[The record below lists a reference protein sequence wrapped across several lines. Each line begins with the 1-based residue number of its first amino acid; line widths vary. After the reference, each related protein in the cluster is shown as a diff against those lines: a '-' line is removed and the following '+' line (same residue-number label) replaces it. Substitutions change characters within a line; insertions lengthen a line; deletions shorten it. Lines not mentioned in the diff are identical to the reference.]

1 MSTVPVGQEVEQ
13 WDISTDELRSR
24 ISEPGLCVVDV
35 RPLSYYNGWS
45 EPGAARGGHIP
56 GAVALPSGWLAR
68 LDETELKELLVDKG
82 ITASAEVVIYG
93 SAEGTSLVR
102 DRIAESI
109 AAPLRSYTSWAE
121 WTADES
127 LPLERLAHYERLVHY
142 DWLWE
147 LLGGGRPEAAPVGR
161 YLLFHVNF
169 GVPEEYVDGH
179 LPGALYLDTN
189 QLESPRDWNRR
200 SPEDLE
206 AALRALGI
214 TSDTTVILY
223 GRDTEGAANEKWPGR
238 RAGQIAATRAAL
250 ILSYSGV
257 EDVRLL
263 DGGYDAWVQGGHPL
277 ETAAR
282 FPTSVPVFGADVPV
296 RPKLI
301 VDLEEAKQILAD
313 PEGSAL
319 VSVRTW
325 SEHIGKISGYNYIQ
339 PAGRIAGDVWGNC
352 GTDAYHMQH
361 YRNLDN
367 TMRPYPE
374 IAANWDEAGITPDK
388 WVAFYCGTG
397 WRASETWFYARLMGW
412 PTVAVYDGGWLEWSQ
427 NPGENPIEVGEP
439 AEKTA

>member
-1 MSTVPVGQEVEQ
+1 MFH
-13 WDISTDELRSR
+13 
-24 ISEPGLCVVDV
+24 
-35 RPLSYYNGWS
+35 YNGWS

-56 GAVALPSGWLAR
+56 GAVALPSAWLTR
-68 LDETELKELLVDKG
+68 LDETELQELLVDKG
-82 ITASAEVVIYG
+82 IATGAEIVVYG

-102 DRIAESI
+102 DRIAGSLD
-109 AAPLRSYTSWAE
+109 APLRTYARWAD
-121 WTADES
+121 WVADES
-127 LPLERLAHYERLVHY
+127 LPLERLARYEKLVHY

-147 LLGGGRPEAAPVGR
+147 LLGGGQPEAAPEGR

-223 GRDTEGAANEKWPGR
+223 GRDTEGEANEKWPGR

-277 ETAAR
+277 ETVPR

-296 RPKLI
+296 HPELI
-301 VDLEEAKQILAD
+301 VDLVEAKQILAD
-313 PEGSAL
+313 PDGR
-319 VSVRTW
+319 RTRQRPHL
-325 SEHIGKISGYNYIQ
+325 ERAHREDQ
-339 PAGRIAGDVWGNC
+339 RLQLHPAGGPDRGRRLGQLRHRRLPHAALPQPRQHDAALPRDRGQLGRGRDHARQVGRVLLRHRLAC
-352 GTDAYHMQH
+352 ERDLVLCPADGLADRRRLRRRLARVEPESRREPDRGGRARRDHGLTDSDAPGPCVARRVH
-361 YRNLDN
+361 L
-367 TMRPYPE
+367 
-374 IAANWDEAGITPDK
+374 AAIQGP
-388 WVAFYCGTG
+388 VA
-397 WRASETWFYARLMGW
+397 EL
-412 PTVAVYDGGWLEWSQ
+412 
-427 NPGENPIEVGEP
+427 
-439 AEKTA
+439 

>member
-1 MSTVPVGQEVEQ
+1 MKIPDKEDTCPQPQSSPALAQPE
-13 WDISTDELRSR
+13 ISTGELSSR
-24 ISEPGLCVVDV
+24 IGEPGLCVIDV
-35 RPLSYYNGWS
+35 RPLFHYNGWS

-56 GAVALPSGWLAR
+56 GAVALPSAWLSR
-68 LDETELKELLVDKG
+68 LDETELQELLVDKG
-82 ITASAEVVIYG
+82 ITTGAEIVVYG

-102 DRIAESI
+102 DRIAGSI
-109 AAPLRSYTSWAE
+109 DAPLRTYARLGRWA
-121 WTADES
+121 ADES
-127 LPLERLAHYERLVHY
+127 LPLERLARYEKLVHY

-147 LLGGGRPEAAPVGR
+147 LLGGGRPEAAPEGR

-223 GRDTEGAANEKWPGR
+223 GRDTEGEANEKWPGR

-277 ETAAR
+277 ETVPR

-296 RPKLI
+296 QPELI
-301 VDLEEAKQILAD
+301 ADLEEAKQILAD
-313 PEGSAL
+313 PDGR
-319 VSVRTW
+319 RTRQRPHL
-325 SEHIGKISGYNYIQ
+325 ERAHREDQ
-339 PAGRIAGDVWGNC
+339 RLQLHPAGGPDRRATSGATAAPTPTTCSTTATSTTRCGRTPRSRPTGTRPASRPTSGSRSTAAPAG
-352 GTDAYHMQH
+352 A
-361 YRNLDN
+361 RA
-367 TMRPYPE
+367 RP
-374 IAANWDEAGITPDK
+374 GSTP
-388 WVAFYCGTG
+388 A
-397 WRASETWFYARLMGW
+397 
-412 PTVAVYDGGWLEWSQ
+412 
-427 NPGENPIEVGEP
+427 
-439 AEKTA
+439 